1 MIHDDFYL
9 RDDMN
14 VSGRD
19 TKSLLNTVEVL
30 DEKTSV
36 ELLEFTDCKVL
47 HYMNYDDKRG
57 ELHVAAI
64 APTKQLLVSSQ
75 IEGPGIRKG
84 SPMIL
89 GPRIGHLNLTGM
101 IMEGA
106 ECLAEEMVEDPEING
121 TVFLF
126 DEQSRLPMYLFVSG
140 VCAKTMG
147 LRLALNTSKS
157 SLERDIFLA
166 KNLGDLET
174 LHPLYVVMR
183 GTGTYRK
190 AIAMFANNPER
201 ISFTKTVESFIQ
213 YKEGSCIYWHME
225 QKRGLSAMFSF
236 PELNAV
242 VEKELPNFPYRPMI
256 VVSLCDSAH
265 IANKIFAGWYL
276 PEDPGQHCFVT
287 HEIPYEIEEYGVFQT
302 CVKLIDRCMMMLE
315 RDAKIIHEWQKEN
328 KKPRLEVSMDQYTK
342 QVERFTTKINF
353 IVAGV
358 KAKRL
363 FVEFALSHY
372 NFKSPSKYELFLYL
386 LEACRKELFLK
397 LSPYAD
403 WRVRSSIFLTIFEP
417 IVREIESGTENEL
430 CKKAM

>member
-1 MIHDDFYL
+1 MVHDDFYL

-14 VSGRD
+14 ISGTD
-19 TKSLLNTVEVL
+19 TKSLLDAVAIM
-30 DEKTSV
+30 DEQTSV
-36 ELLEFTDCKVL
+36 EFLEFTDCKVL
-47 HYMNYDDKRG
+47 HYMNYDDRKK
-57 ELHVAAI
+57 ELSVAAI
-64 APTKQLLVSSQ
+64 APTRQLLISSQ

-89 GPRIGHLNLTGM
+89 GPRIGRLKLSGM

-106 ECLAEEMVEDPEING
+106 GCLAEEMVEDPEVNG
-121 TVFLF
+121 TAFLF

-147 LRLALNTSKS
+147 LRLAPNTSKS

-201 ISFTKTVESFIQ
+201 IPFTKTVESFTQ
-213 YKEGSCIYWHME
+213 YKEGSCVFWHME

-236 PELNAV
+236 SELNAMI
-242 VEKELPNFPYRPMI
+242 EKELPDFPYRPMI

-276 PEDPGQHCFVT
+276 PEDPKRHCFVT
-287 HEIPYEIEEYGVFQT
+287 HEFPYEIGEYGVFQT
-302 CVKLIDRCMMMLE
+302 CVQLIDRCMEILV
-315 RDAKIIHEWQKEN
+315 RDAKIIRDWKEEN
-328 KKPRLEVSMDQYTK
+328 KKPRLEINIDQYTK
-342 QVERFTTKINF
+342 QIERFTTKLNF
-353 IVAGV
+353 IVAGA

-363 FVEFALSHY
+363 FIEFALSY
-372 NFKSPSKYELFLYL
+372 YDSKSLSKYELFLYL
-386 LEACRKELFLK
+386 LEACRKGLFFK

-403 WRVRSSIFLTIFEP
+403 WRVRSGVFLTIFEP
-417 IVREIESGTENEL
+417 IIQNMAPDMESEPR
-430 CKKAM
+430 KKAI